1 VPYENGIALK
11 RAHSAIII
19 DRFKLIKFYD
29 NNEIKLFNLDVDYE
43 ENNDVALS
51 HPEKAKMLELAL
63 ETYLKEVKAP
73 KWKPGISWKQK
84 TLEQFN
90 SYH

>member
-1 VPYENGIALK
+1 
-11 RAHSAIII
+11 
-19 DRFKLIKFYD
+19 
-29 NNEIKLFNLDVDYE
+29 
-43 ENNDVALS
+43 
-51 HPEKAKMLELAL
+51 MLELAL